1 MPRRSKEG
9 TMMDNERD
17 DMADFTEKDDG
28 LGGDNEEAERARR
41 KESKRRHKN
50 KQLGT
55 MQGGEGGIDQV

>member
-9 TMMDNERD
+9 MMMDDERD
-17 DMADFTEKDDG
+17 DMADFTEKDEE
-28 LGGDNEEAERARR
+28 LGGDNEETERARK
-41 KESKRRHKN
+41 KERKRRHKN